1 MQGESEELYEGL
13 QALEDIV
20 SNDLLELA
28 KEIIR
33 EREEEAHRLGGP
45 TAGTP
50 DPHANCGKN
59 KQQQK
64 QHSRCHE
71 FLKLNHP

>member
-20 SNDLLELA
+20 SNDLLKLA
-28 KEIIR
+28 KEVIR
-33 EREEEAHRLGGP
+33 EREEEEEEEHRLGGP

-50 DPHANCGKN
+50 DPHANCGEN
-59 KQQQK
+59 K
-64 QHSRCHE
+64 
-71 FLKLNHP
+71 